1 MIQHMLAKRRPFGGF
16 HRNIHVRRTHASL
29 PAVPGHHK
37 QTDSSIKPDHSQ
49 QIEVILLLSNA
60 YAHMPAGLD
69 PVFSASFYAPYEA
82 AADTILK
89 LLESL
94 RTQMSPEVLS
104 LLFRLKSGSS
114 IRGKLRR
121 KGLPETAASACA
133 ALHDV
138 AGLRVVLASRE
149 AVYRFA
155 DLIMRAPS
163 AELIATHDYIALP
176 KPSGYRSLHLIIRVP
191 ICLPGYACSMP
202 VEIQLRTAA
211 MDVWACAEH
220 RLIYKPR
227 P

>member
-1 MIQHMLAKRRPFGGF
+1 MIQHMLAKRRLFGGF
-16 HRNIHVRRTHASL
+16 HRNIHVCRTHASL

-49 QIEVILLLSNA
+49 QIEVIFLLSNA

-121 KGLPETAASACA
+121 KGLPETADSACA

-138 AGLRVVLASRE
+138 AGLRAVLASRE

-155 DLIMRAPS
+155 NLILASS
-163 AELIATHDYIALP
+163 ALILDDVHDYIAAP
-176 KPSGYRSLHLIIRVP
+176 KPSGYRSLHLIVRIPVFLSGQRYLVP
-191 ICLPGYACSMP
+191 A
-202 VEIQLRTAA
+202 EIQLRTAA

-220 RLIYKPR
+220 RLIYKPC
-227 P
+227 